1 MNKKIDILDTSFIKC
16 VHTYITSTK
25 GYVTVWSLVEYTV
38 SKPALGDMHACWGN
52 DSSGFVVQ
60 NRFYW

>member
-1 MNKKIDILDTSFIKC
+1 MMQLGLDPCVTYTHTSQVQK
-16 VHTYITSTK
+16 V
-25 GYVTVWSLVEYTV
+25 VTVWSLVEYTV

-60 NRFYW
+60 NHFYW